1 MRDSFVFYRS
11 FYESI
16 KRLPPEDFKN
26 CFLAIAEYAL
36 NGTEPET
43 EGIERTVFELIKP
56 QIDSNN
62 QRYENGKKGGR
73 PTKKSK
79 EMMEES
85 KKARNSW
92 DYTKWKNA
100 VLERDG
106 NKCCLCGQEEDL
118 HAHHKKGFDEYPELR
133 FEVDNGITLCRQCHT
148 KIHSEKNQ
156 KKPSDN
162 QDGGIGENQKPNVYV
177 YDNDIKKKDTNVS
190 KEKATRFIP
199 PTFVE
204 VSCYVKE
211 KGYNVDPDKFLDFYE
226 SKGWMVGKNKMKDW
240 KAAVRNWSRS
250 QRQEVTTKA
259 SKFSNFSERQYS
271 DADYKSLIQM

>member
-26 CFLAIAEYAL
+26 CFLAITEYAL

-73 PTKKSK
+73 P
-79 EMMEES
+79 
-85 KKARNSW
+85 
-92 DYTKWKNA
+92 
-100 VLERDG
+100 
-106 NKCCLCGQEEDL
+106 
-118 HAHHKKGFDEYPELR
+118 
-133 FEVDNGITLCRQCHT
+133 
-148 KIHSEKNQ
+148 KNQ
-156 KKPSDN
+156 EKPNDN
-162 QDGGIGENQKPNVYV
+162 QVITKNEPNETKGEPNVYV

-199 PTFVE
+199 PTLDE
-204 VSCYVKE
+204 IRAYVAE
-211 KGYNVDPDKFLDFYE
+211 KKYNVEPEKFLDFYE